1 MAKYVFS
8 RTAGASSSIG
18 ASPRSDSRPDHRV
31 PALIGPRERTWA
43 VLNDPR
49 EMKQAS
55 RHGGY
60 RDGQRRSLDTAA
72 HDGWQGTSRRQH
84 EEIPPLPSRPH
95 VGSGGGEKKWFSNFR
110 GLKDG
115 ENRKETK
122 SHAFDKSLISHPV
135 SADPAFARALKESQ
149 RQIYEPILTEMGLAH
164 EMNREPMKLRPIAR
178 AETPDEFPA
187 ARPEHPGREHGGPLS
202 SHRPM
207 PITAESMAVHD
218 TAANERHARQ
228 SRRRP
233 ARDSGESVLS
243 RLSTTAVVD
252 EPYGVVDPRWMPRH
266 IDAMAAGYTG
276 FPDWSSDSS
285 VSAETSDEELE
296 SPRTKKRNK
305 RLGRIFT
312 AEDFEK
318 LTEFPEPACFA
329 GEEKKN
335 DDERLSEPAFDAVK
349 DDIESS
355 DDSSDDSSDSG
366 VIEEE
371 DFTIDK
377 EPSDASDTEVD
388 FDRYNYTVGNDDQ
401 GLTGEILSQTRQRP
415 PIVVLPP
422 TPPASPRPLPALP
435 PTPGRLYPVDWKAK
449 FEEER
454 NLLKKEKWAFNR
466 IQEIAVPLMVA
477 FEEIVASST
486 EFQGAHTAMAFP
498 PIVRKILEER
508 DEAMDEADAY
518 VHRSLGLENQLGSL
532 MAEVRDLRDEN
543 RILRVDNERLRNVR
557 GGLPIEA
564 EAEARMAMRRRTTAP
579 LGHF

>member
-8 RTAGASSSIG
+8 RAAGASSSIG

-43 VLNDPR
+43 VLNDPQ
-49 EMKQAS
+49 EMQQAS

-149 RQIYEPILTEMGLAH
+149 RQIYEPILAEMGLAH
-164 EMNREPMKLRPIAR
+164 ELNREPIKLRPIAR
-178 AETPDEFPA
+178 AETPEELPA
-187 ARPEHPGREHGGPLS
+187 ARPENPGREHGGPLS
-202 SHRPM
+202 SHRPL
-207 PITAESMAVHD
+207 PITAESMAVRD
-218 TAANERHARQ
+218 TVADERHACQ

-285 VSAETSDEELE
+285 VSAKTTDEELE

-355 DDSSDDSSDSG
+355 DDSSDDSTDSG

-388 FDRYNYTVGNDDQ
+388 FD
-401 GLTGEILSQTRQRP
+401 
-415 PIVVLPP
+415 
-422 TPPASPRPLPALP
+422 
-435 PTPGRLYPVDWKAK
+435 RLYPVDWKAK

-477 FEEIVASST
+477 FEEIVASSP

-518 VHRSLGLENQLGSL
+518 VHRSLGLETQLGSL
-532 MAEVRDLRDEN
+532 TAEVRDLRDEN

-564 EAEARMAMRRRTTAP
+564 EAEARIAMRRRTTAP